1 MVEQRVLCRQMIVVL
16 CQRVPRKPGESVQLK
31 NKLAQVFKK
40 DSSYF
45 NETMLAEKLVIS
57 VRERIV
63 FRTEGFDDFESFLIR
78 MNCARYSKKGGLG
91 RQLFITSE
99 NLNSFSLN
107 T

>member
-1 MVEQRVLCRQMIVVL
+1 MIVLL
-16 CQRVPRKPGESVQLK
+16 CQSVPQKPGESVQEK
-31 NKLAQVFKK
+31 KKKKLAQLFKE

-45 NETMLAEKLVIS
+45 NETTLAEKLVIS

-63 FRTEGFDDFESFLIR
+63 FRREGFDDFESFLIR
-78 MNCARYSKKGGLG
+78 LNCAQYSKKGGLG

-99 NLNSFSLN
+99 NLNNFSLN